1 MDMKVGFV
9 HEVLKQP
16 SRKLQPWTVLT
27 TSNFTPAK
35 TNGVIGLDY
44 CVLLCL
50 NTECCFVDEYSIE
63 KCMDLCDFD
72 YESVWT
78 IDITEQAHK
87 FFQNN
92 MKRQHY
98 LCNRMKRRLKIISTG
113 RWPYVL
119 CKLLFNFSPRW
130 SSINCRFCETVSS
143 IIHKPVCLL
152 IWK

>member
-1 MDMKVGFV
+1 MFCAQSIETAQQKIATMTCSSYVEP
-9 HEVLKQP
+9 HP
-16 SRKLQPWTVLT
+16 C
-27 TSNFTPAK
+27 K
-35 TNGVIGLDY
+35 TNGVFGPDY
-44 CVLLCL
+44 CALLCL
-50 NTECCFVDEYSIE
+50 NAECCFVDEYSIE

-119 CKLLFNFSPRW
+119 CKPLFNFSPMW

-143 IIHKPVCLL
+143 IIHKYVCLL